1 MVVLAEY
8 KNTRIQAETLAAIVA
23 GQLTLALEA
32 NGHAT
37 LAVPGGGTPA
47 AFLQVLSQA
56 NIEWKNISVMLT
68 DERFVPENSE
78 RSNTRSLR
86 TTLLQGP
93 AAAATLVPLYREAA
107 RPEDVLSDLSDGIR
121 AVLPLDV
128 CVLGMGT
135 DMHVASL
142 FPEAD
147 RLVEALLPDCQQVL
161 LPMRAPGAPEPRLT
175 LTAVVLQAAK
185 HKHLLFTGPNKL
197 AAFKTAEDAGPTSEA
212 PVHIFLEPSQNV
224 TAHYSGTTEP

>member
-1 MVVLAEY
+1 MMVVLAEY

-107 RPEDVLSDLSDGIR
+107 RP
-121 AVLPLDV
+121 
-128 CVLGMGT
+128 
-135 DMHVASL
+135 
-142 FPEAD
+142 
-147 RLVEALLPDCQQVL
+147 
-161 LPMRAPGAPEPRLT
+161 
-175 LTAVVLQAAK
+175 
-185 HKHLLFTGPNKL
+185 
-197 AAFKTAEDAGPTSEA
+197 
-212 PVHIFLEPSQNV
+212 
-224 TAHYSGTTEP
+224 